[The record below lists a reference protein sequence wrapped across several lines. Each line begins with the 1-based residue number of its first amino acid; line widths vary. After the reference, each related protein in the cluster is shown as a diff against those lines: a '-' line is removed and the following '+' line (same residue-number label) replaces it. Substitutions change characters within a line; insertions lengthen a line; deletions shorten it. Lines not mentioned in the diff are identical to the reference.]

1 MTGMVGD
8 KFLISLLLLLE
19 NSTSRYNFDLANYIT
34 CAIYMTWSPE
44 ANTILNIAHQ
54 ILPPATDFVYALTIS
69 DLQGYIKLIN
79 FQAEKAPVLFQ
90 VHIQMIEYPRDKCAW
105 IYRCSREHLLLS

>member
-79 FQAEKAPVLFQ
+79 FQAEKVRFSL
-90 VHIQMIEYPRDKCAW
+90 KCTNDC
-105 IYRCSREHLLLS
+105 I